1 MILRNFTMT
10 IERRAEHKG
19 LATAI
24 TVLVMLA
31 AAGGAIT
38 ASQAAE
44 GTPAQPPRPAAD
56 SNAAGSVRL
65 VAPATVQAFFA
76 TELYAKD
83 SGYISQVNAD
93 IGDHVKKGTVLA
105 VIDDPELQQQFARA
119 EASVQQSEASLVVA
133 KRRFEGL
140 QADLALQQV
149 TLQRWEQLFAGRAV
163 TRQQLDEQRAKQG
176 VSSANL
182 EVGRADIA
190 LAEANLAAAK
200 AEQLRLQALLE
211 YTKITA
217 PFDGIVTRRLV
228 NPGDLVQAA
237 TSSRPQAPLFTCQE
251 IDIVRVF
258 ADVPEAN
265 AAAIRAGWPAEVR
278 LFGPAGQTLRGSVT
292 RIAGALDPSSR
303 TMRVEIDLPNL
314 DEALMPGMYA
324 QVTLTSPSKAEANA
338 LGTGEVSR

>member
-1 MILRNFTMT
+1 MT
-10 IERRAEHKG
+10 IRQRARHDS
-19 LATAI
+19 LATA
-24 TVLVMLA
+24 TAALLA
-31 AAGGAIT
+31 LASVGGAVT

-44 GTPAQPPRPAAD
+44 GTAPQPPRPAAD

-83 SGYISQVNAD
+83 SGYISKVNAD

-119 EASVQQSEASLVVA
+119 EAAVQQTEASLVVA

-176 VSSANL
+176 VSNANL

-200 AEQLRLQALLE
+200 ADQHRLQALLE

-237 TSSRPQAPLFTCQE
+237 TSSRPLAPLFTCQE
-251 IDIVRVF
+251 IDTVRVF

-265 AAAIRAGWPAEVR
+265 AAAIRVGWPAEVR
-278 LFGPAGQTLRGSVT
+278 LFGPLAQTFRGSVT
-292 RIAGALDPSSR
+292 RIAGALDPASR
-303 TMRVEIDLPNL
+303 TMRVEIDLPNP

-324 QVTLTSPSKAEANA
+324 QVTLTSPAKAEANA

>member
-1 MILRNFTMT
+1 MTM
-10 IERRAEHKG
+10 RRRTRHDS
-19 LATAI
+19 LATA
-24 TVLVMLA
+24 TAALLA
-31 AAGGAIT
+31 LASVGGGVT
-38 ASQAAE
+38 ASRAAE
-44 GTPAQPPRPAAD
+44 GTAAQPPRPAAN
-56 SNAAGSVRL
+56 SNSAGSVKL

-119 EASVQQSEASLVVA
+119 EAAVQQAEASLLVS

-176 VSSANL
+176 VSNANL

-200 AEQLRLQALLE
+200 AERQRLYALLE

-217 PFDGIVTRRLV
+217 PFDGVITRRLV

-237 TSSRPQAPLFTCQE
+237 TSSRPLAPLFTCQE
-251 IDIVRVF
+251 IDTVRVF

-278 LFGPAGQTLRGSVT
+278 LFGPVTQTFRGSVT

-303 TMRVEIDLPNL
+303 TMRVEIDLPNP